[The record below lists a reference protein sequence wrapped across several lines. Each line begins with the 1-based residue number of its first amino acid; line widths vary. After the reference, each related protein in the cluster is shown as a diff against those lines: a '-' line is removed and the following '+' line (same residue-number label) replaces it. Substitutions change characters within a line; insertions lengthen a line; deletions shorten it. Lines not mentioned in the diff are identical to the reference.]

1 MAKKIQN
8 KRYLVNRAVYK
19 AVKSTIISSL
29 RTFAPIFIK
38 VDGRMERL
46 L

>member
-29 RTFAPIFIK
+29 RISALIFIK
-38 VDGRMERL
+38 ADGRTEKL